1 VRELTDEDTD
11 IGILIDI
18 DEFMGKCL
26 EGEIDDSDGY
36 GFKVYNNEIDEK
48 FEVIPSDAVIG
59 ADLYDDELTHILW
72 FEA

>member
-11 IGILIDI
+11 LGTLIDI

-36 GFKVYNNEIDEK
+36 GYKVYNKELDEQ